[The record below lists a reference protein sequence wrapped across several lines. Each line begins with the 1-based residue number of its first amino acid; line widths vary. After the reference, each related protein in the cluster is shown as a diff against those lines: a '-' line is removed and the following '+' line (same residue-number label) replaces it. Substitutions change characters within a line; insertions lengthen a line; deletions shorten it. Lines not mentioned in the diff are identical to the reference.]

1 MYGSSLFDGEIPLTR
16 CELEVC
22 YELVKTSM
30 GLKEIAAKLG
40 KSAKTVSV
48 QATSA
53 YQKLRVQSRIELV
66 QRFHSGKEVRVAQL
80 SSRDVVHGIMDR
92 LDEIEHLLKD
102 LLEERHRPS
111 GGAKKGLQ
119 RVG

>member
-22 YELVKTSM
+22 YELVNTPM

-40 KSAKTVSV
+40 KSTKTVSV

-53 YQKLRVQSRIELV
+53 YQKLSVQSRLQLV
-66 QRFHSGKEVRVAQL
+66 QRFHSGKEVRVTEL
-80 SSRDVVHGIMDR
+80 SSRDVVHGILDR

-102 LLEERHRPS
+102 LVEEKHRSSS
-111 GGAKKGLQ
+111 GPKKRLQ

>member
-1 MYGSSLFDGEIPLTR
+1 MHGSSLFDGEIPLTR

-53 YQKLRVQSRIELV
+53 YQKLSVQSRIELESRGSIV
-66 QRFHSGKEVRVAQL
+66 ESRSWWHSY
-80 SSRDVVHGIMDR
+80 
-92 LDEIEHLLKD
+92 
-102 LLEERHRPS
+102 RHVMFCT
-111 GGAKKGLQ
+111 ALWTDWMK
-119 RVG
+119 